1 MKRVFISAIFLAGLL
16 LASCESSKVEEPK
29 VNEFEIKEDELV
41 TSQNFLDGKLLLTF
55 AGDIMAHSENT
66 RGNFQDI
73 YTEIEDIIKQAAFS
87 FANLETSVDDKKDF
101 SSYPRF
107 SVKES
112 YADAAIEAGF
122 NVFSLV
128 NNHCN
133 DFGKAGLEST
143 RKYFERKQNQL
154 NAQNKELY
162 FAGIKKHKG
171 EQIEF
176 IPIEKDGWRILFAA
190 VTELANQWTD
200 TEYFDF
206 LKPAKKEREKFLE
219 LIKQK
224 KTECDLL
231 ILSFHCAEEEYVL
244 TIAENQKK
252 FYHALIDSG
261 VDVLWI
267 NHPHVAKEWELIS
280 YDGVPRKIIFYAM
293 GNTISGQRR
302 NPEFSNPANRREYTG
317 DGYVSQVAF
326 EKDSGGAKISW
337 VNPVLVTTLITD
349 EKYFVIKKLNDEFL
363 NTLEETSKWKPYLSE
378 RKRLMEQIKGK
389 NRCQ

>member
-200 TEYFDF
+200 IEYFDF

-224 KTECDLL
+224 KTE
-231 ILSFHCAEEEYVL
+231 
-244 TIAENQKK
+244 
-252 FYHALIDSG
+252 
-261 VDVLWI
+261 
-267 NHPHVAKEWELIS
+267 
-280 YDGVPRKIIFYAM
+280 
-293 GNTISGQRR
+293 
-302 NPEFSNPANRREYTG
+302 
-317 DGYVSQVAF
+317 
-326 EKDSGGAKISW
+326 
-337 VNPVLVTTLITD
+337 
-349 EKYFVIKKLNDEFL
+349 
-363 NTLEETSKWKPYLSE
+363 
-378 RKRLMEQIKGK
+378 
-389 NRCQ
+389 